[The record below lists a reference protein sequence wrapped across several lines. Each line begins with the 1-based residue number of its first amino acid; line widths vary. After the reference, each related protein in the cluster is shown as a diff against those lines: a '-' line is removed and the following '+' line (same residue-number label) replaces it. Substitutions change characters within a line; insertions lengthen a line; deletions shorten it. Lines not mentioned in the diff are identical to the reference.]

1 MSLIERYSVPIA
13 FFVLGLGSLLKFF
26 LSIIAKT
33 SGPNPITSK
42 MRLLVATDV
51 IDEVANGFHE
61 IAARVVLEAIPTF
74 NTLYNMYLRK
84 AL

>member
-1 MSLIERYSVPIA
+1 
-13 FFVLGLGSLLKFF
+13 
-26 LSIIAKT
+26 
-33 SGPNPITSK
+33 

-51 IDEVANGFHE
+51 IDEVANGLHE